1 MSSLIT
7 LLCIIILCIFTYGYI
22 SMYNLNKCKIRKYNI
37 DKEDEI
43 TKLIKIKNDQYKD
56 TINNPNVFNIETEYL
71 LLNNNNLL

>member
-1 MSSLIT
+1 
-7 LLCIIILCIFTYGYI
+7 
-22 SMYNLNKCKIRKYNI
+22 MYNLNKCKIRKYNI